1 MKKRYRMVV
10 VHDKTKI
17 EEMKT
22 KISSTVPDII
32 DDKIIEGCA
41 LYLENKSKSICS
53 IIRSYRNI
61 GDFERITDDL
71 SLFQTYGNPEYVF
84 SIKIVLFY

>member
-1 MKKRYRMVV
+1 MMV

-22 KISSTVPDII
+22 KIQSIVPDIV

-53 IIRSYRNI
+53 IIRSYRNVDDI
-61 GDFERITDDL
+61 ERITDDL
-71 SLFQTYGNPEYVF
+71 SLFQTYGNPEYTF
-84 SIKIVLFY
+84 SIVIVLFY